1 MNNPVYDRLAAAINA
16 RGTSVPA
23 VKCRE
28 YYELVEFLFTP
39 EEATIFCAMP
49 IDYASVEEIGANLG
63 RKDFTKLAEELEK
76 MGDKGLV
83 HIKGEPGRRQYQA
96 LPFVPGIIEF
106 QLWRGVVDERSKKWA
121 LLLASYS
128 KAIKREFTSPT
139 PPTLEKSAPGRKVIV
154 EQDVTYPSTI
164 IPYMEMKQL
173 IMDAENIAAGICVC
187 RHQGNLIGKP
197 SNEPMNNCMII
208 GETAE
213 FTYERGFTKKLTRE
227 EALQRL
233 EEAEDAGLVHCY
245 VNSSDR
251 FSNLL
256 CNCCGCHCWIIKGLK
271 KSPAPRQMVYSRYLS
286 MIDEE
291 ACTGC
296 EACIERCWMGAL
308 KMVDGRLVREEGRCI
323 GCGICMRVCPTEA
336 ISLEPT
342 SLAKVPLKR

>member
-1 MNNPVYDRLAAAINA
+1 MHNPVYDRLAAVINA

-154 EQDVTYPSTI
+154 EQDVIHPSTI
-164 IPYMEMKQL
+164 IPYKEMKQL
-173 IMDAENIAAGICVC
+173 IMDSENIATSTALTGSPTCSATAAAATAG
-187 RHQGNLIGKP
+187 
-197 SNEPMNNCMII
+197 
-208 GETAE
+208 
-213 FTYERGFTKKLTRE
+213 
-227 EALQRL
+227 
-233 EEAEDAGLVHCY
+233 
-245 VNSSDR
+245 SSRD
-251 FSNLL
+251 
-256 CNCCGCHCWIIKGLK
+256 
-271 KSPAPRQMVYSRYLS
+271 
-286 MIDEE
+286 
-291 ACTGC
+291 
-296 EACIERCWMGAL
+296 
-308 KMVDGRLVREEGRCI
+308 
-323 GCGICMRVCPTEA
+323 
-336 ISLEPT
+336 
-342 SLAKVPLKR
+342 